1 MNKESDTTASV
12 AVPVPPPK
20 EKTLTSAQ
28 TDPLYPRILNSDG
41 TTDPPPAKK
50 LTLDSP
56 IVSAVYLA
64 VAGIVT
70 VRNVWHDKQ
79 CYNSKLFYS
88 MHGKVDLHRKFANS

>member
-20 EKTLTSAQ
+20 EKTLNSAQ

-64 VAGIVT
+64 DAGIV
-70 VRNVWHDKQ
+70 KQ
-79 CYNSKLFYS
+79 C
-88 MHGKVDLHRKFANS
+88 MA